1 MTDSHGFLSALVTK
15 RDGTRKQL
23 ACMKHNLLT
32 QDGRDV
38 MHQRCYILT
47 TMSGSGFNYI
57 ASTESTITPAATD
70 TALTGEIA
78 VNGLAR
84 AQATGALNHTDNS
97 NSSTVEH
104 TFTASGSFTDV
115 KASATFNAATGVTMG
130 HIANFAT
137 GSGTLISG
145 DTLKITWTLN
155 LG

>member
-1 MTDSHGFLSALVTK
+1 MSDVHGFLSALVTK
-15 RDGTRKQL
+15 RDGTQKRL
-23 ACMKHNLLT
+23 ACMEHNLLT

-38 MHQRCYILT
+38 MHDRCYIAT
-47 TMSGSGFNYI
+47 STSGSGFNYI

-70 TALTGEIA
+70 TSLSGEIA
-78 VNGLAR
+78 TNGLQR
-84 AQATGALNHTDNS
+84 AQATARNHTDNS
-97 NSSTVEH
+97 NSSTIEH
-104 TFTASGSFTDV
+104 TFTATGGFTDV
-115 KASATFNAATGVTMG
+115 KASGTFNAASGPVLG

>member
-1 MTDSHGFLSALVTK
+1 MSDIHGFLSALVTK
-15 RDGTRKQL
+15 REGTKKQL

-38 MHQRCYILT
+38 MHERCYIST
-47 TMSGSGFNYI
+47 SIGAVSGFNYI
-57 ASTESTITPAATD
+57 ASTESIITPGPTD

-78 VNGLAR
+78 VSGLAR
-84 AQATGALNHTDNS
+84 AQATTRNHTDNS
-97 NSSTVEH
+97 NSSTIEH

-115 KASATFNAATGVTMG
+115 KASATFNAASGVTMG